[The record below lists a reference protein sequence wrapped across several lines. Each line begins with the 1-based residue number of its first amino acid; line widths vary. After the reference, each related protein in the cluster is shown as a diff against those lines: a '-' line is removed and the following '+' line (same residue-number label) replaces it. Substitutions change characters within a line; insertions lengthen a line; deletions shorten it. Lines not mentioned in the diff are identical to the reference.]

1 MYALNKKVLLSHVFT
16 YISTVAATFLQQP
29 RAKVMIFLLIH
40 KKSGCFSSCRHED
53 SMIFVRLKRT

>member
-1 MYALNKKVLLSHVFT
+1 MLSHVFT

-40 KKSGCFSSCRHED
+40 KKSGCFSSYRHED